1 MIVKTQCLAIRIGT
15 HTHIQYANHLQYT
28 SACLRS
34 CRLCSA
40 VCAAAADDSQG
51 GTDNA
56 VAAAAADDDY
66 DDDDDAAAPPA
77 AAAVFLRSAAPLRE
91 IQQFYVAFPTYF
103 QALKD
108 PFADALG
115 GVPPGIFGVVDKDV
129 QKNTS
134 NKITFFAL
142 HSGHVHH

>member
-1 MIVKTQCLAIRIGT
+1 MPSYTHWHT
-15 HTHIQYANHLQYT
+15 HTHIQYANHFQYT
-28 SACLRS
+28 STCLRS

-40 VCAAAADDSQG
+40 VCAAAA
-51 GTDNA
+51 
-56 VAAAAADDDY
+56 AAADDD
-66 DDDDDAAAPPA
+66 DDDDDAPPA

-129 QKNTS
+129 QRNTS

>member
-1 MIVKTQCLAIRIGT
+1 MPSLHKFIIITCNIPVLVFVLA
-15 HTHIQYANHLQYT
+15 
-28 SACLRS
+28 
-34 CRLCSA
+34 
-40 VCAAAADDSQG
+40 
-51 GTDNA
+51 DNA
-56 VAAAAADDDY
+56 VAAAAGAAAADDYDDDD

-129 QKNTS
+129 QKNTN